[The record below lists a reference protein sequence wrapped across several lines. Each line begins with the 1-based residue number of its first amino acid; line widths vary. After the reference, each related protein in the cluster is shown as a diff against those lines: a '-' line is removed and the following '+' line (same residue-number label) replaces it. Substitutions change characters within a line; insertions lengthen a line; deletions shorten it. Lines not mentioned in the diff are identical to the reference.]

1 MVTHYGLIEFVFA
14 EDAVEGSDT
23 AHLLDVFDAFSFSAL
38 GLELVFDHHAVDG
51 VQLV

>member
-1 MVTHYGLIEFVFA
+1 LVTHYSLIEFVFA
-14 EDAVEGSDT
+14 EDAVEGGDT
-23 AHLLDVFDAFSFSAL
+23 AHLLDVVDAFSAL